1 MGAAT
6 DPIVVGHSLSGNVL
20 PLVARRAPVRHAV
33 YLCAMIP
40 DPGRSQSDQERA
52 GGMTDPAYLKGL
64 RRTDGCTVWADADL
78 ARELL
83 YQDCAADVA
92 AAAVA
97 RLRPQAYGP
106 PTEVWPSG
114 PLPAVPATAIVCAED
129 RILHPDWSRRVAPE
143 RLTAAVLE
151 LPGGHS
157 PFLSRP
163 AELAEALHGP
173 ADTRG
178 APTCVRTPVR
188 YRGQRSTD
196 EFCRR
201 AVLTSQPTD
210 RNPVNHDYWRGTIM
224 AQAPDREGPR
234 TGDGP
239 DREELRQR
247 LGDAPRRR
255 GPPADLD
262 HPHRIDRPGCGAGH
276 RRSAPRPRHRD
287 LRPGVLG

>member
-1 MGAAT
+1 MSTFVLVHGAWHGAWCWERLTPELERRGHRVVAVDLPSDDPAATFDDYAEAVVAAMGAAT

-163 AELAEALHGP
+163 AELAEALHG
-173 ADTRG
+173 
-178 APTCVRTPVR
+178 
-188 YRGQRSTD
+188 
-196 EFCRR
+196 
-201 AVLTSQPTD
+201 
-210 RNPVNHDYWRGTIM
+210 
-224 AQAPDREGPR
+224 
-234 TGDGP
+234 
-239 DREELRQR
+239 
-247 LGDAPRRR
+247 LG
-255 GPPADLD
+255 
-262 HPHRIDRPGCGAGH
+262 
-276 RRSAPRPRHRD
+276 
-287 LRPGVLG
+287 